1 MSGGAG
7 EPGLLSGLG
16 GSSSHFQP
24 CRKAGLHLEAGQ
36 EIGKSQP
43 SSASFSEQRPHLLT
57 TGGPRPCRLFQARKE
72 ASVIGRGR
80 PLVES
85 WQMQPAKRK
94 KKKAMRRVP
103 GQM

>member
-36 EIGKSQP
+36 EIGESEP
-43 SSASFSEQRPHLLT
+43 SSASFSEQRPHFLT
-57 TGGPRPCRLFQARKE
+57 RSEVPDPADFSRPERKLQS
-72 ASVIGRGR
+72 SVMGA
-80 PLVES
+80 PL
-85 WQMQPAKRK
+85 WGQMQPAKRK